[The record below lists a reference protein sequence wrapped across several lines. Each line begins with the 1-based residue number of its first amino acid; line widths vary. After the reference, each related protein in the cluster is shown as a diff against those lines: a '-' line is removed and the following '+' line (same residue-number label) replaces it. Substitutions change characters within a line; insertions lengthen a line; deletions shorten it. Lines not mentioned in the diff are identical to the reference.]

1 MTLHRQAAGL
11 TVMHAAEVIQPL
23 LILPY
28 AGNVLGPTAFG
39 RYAYILALTQI
50 ASVIVDYGFTL
61 TARRAAAPARH
72 DPIVIR
78 SLLAEIV
85 AAKGILCLGVA
96 VVALI
101 AESFS
106 SAIDMPTFIC
116 IMLSALGA
124 MLFPSWLF
132 LGLERPWQAAI
143 PVVAAR
149 VLALVAFIALV
160 HSPSEAGLAAA
171 IQSAIPLA
179 CAIISLPYVLAIG
192 MGGFRSLSLRGVI
205 KQLRGGWS
213 GFVSWLAQCIVV
225 ILPVPLVQQI
235 GGFAAVGQYTVA
247 ERLISA
253 ARPIFGILQ
262 QTLMPRVAYLAS
274 HNPAQG
280 LVLIWNSLWT
290 LIIAVAMSLAL
301 YFIGPYVV
309 IFLFGSEYTQAITLV
324 RAMCILPIL
333 MDLRICM
340 ADLYMFN
347 YGYEKAWTLLA
358 VLSLVG
364 FLFAV
369 YALSYWT
376 NGAMAVAIG
385 SVIGEGIAAVAST
398 VFFLVSVFLRTRA
411 ALRTTGAADA

>member
-11 TVMHAAEVIQPL
+11 TVMHAAEIIQPL

-39 RYAYILALTQI
+39 HYAYILALTQI

-61 TARRAAAPARH
+61 TARRTAAPARH
-72 DPIVIR
+72 DPVVIR
-78 SLLAEIV
+78 SLLAEII
-85 AAKGILCLGVA
+85 AAKAILCLGVA

-124 MLFPSWLF
+124 TLFPNWLF
-132 LGLERPWQAAI
+132 LGLEHPWHAAI
-143 PVVAAR
+143 PVVASR
-149 VLALVAFIALV
+149 ILALIAFIVLV
-160 HSPSEAGLAAA
+160 QSPSDAGLAAA

-192 MGGFRSLSLRGVI
+192 MGGFRSLSWRGAV
-205 KQLRGGWS
+205 KQLQDGWGG
-213 GFVSWLAQCIVV
+213 FISWLAQCVV
-225 ILPVPLVQQI
+225 LILPVPLVQHI
-235 GGFAAVGQYTVA
+235 GGFAAVGQYTIA

-253 ARPIFGILQ
+253 ARPVFGILQ

-301 YFIGPYVV
+301 YFIGPYVI
-309 IFLFGSEYTQAITLV
+309 IFLFGPEYTQAITLV

-358 VLSLVG
+358 VLGLVG
-364 FLFAV
+364 FLIAV

-376 NGAMAVAIG
+376 DGAMAVAIG

-398 VFFLVSVFLRTRA
+398 VFFLISVFLRGRA
-411 ALRTTGAADA
+411 AVRATGAADA

>member
-11 TVMHAAEVIQPL
+11 TVMHAAEVVQPL

-28 AGNVLGPTAFG
+28 AGYVLGPAAFG

-72 DPIVIR
+72 DPVVIR
-78 SLLAEIV
+78 SLLAEII

-124 MLFPSWLF
+124 TLFPSWLF
-132 LGLERPWQAAI
+132 LGLERTWQAAI

-149 VLALVAFIALV
+149 VLALLGFFLLV
-160 HSPSEAGLAAA
+160 RSPSDAGIAAA

-192 MGGFRSLSLRGVI
+192 MGGFRSLSLRRVF
-205 KQLRGGWS
+205 KQLQDGWG
-213 GFVSWLAQCIVV
+213 GFVSWLAQCVV
-225 ILPVPLVQQI
+225 SILPVPLVQHI
-235 GGFAAVGQYTVA
+235 GGFAAVGQYTIA

-253 ARPIFGILQ
+253 ARPVFGILQ

-301 YFIGPYVV
+301 YFIGPYVI
-309 IFLFGSEYTQAITLV
+309 IFLFGDEYTQAITLV
-324 RAMCILPIL
+324 RAMCVLPIL

-347 YGYEKAWTLLA
+347 YGYEKAWALLA

-364 FLFAV
+364 FLVAV
-369 YALSYWT
+369 YVLSYWT
-376 NGAMAVAIG
+376 DGAMAVAIS

-398 VFFLVSVFLRTRA
+398 VFFLVTIFLRGRA
-411 ALRTTGAADA
+411 ALRATGAADA